1 MSSKERYNYFCT
13 FTPEGKILPI
23 EGVIRSTEHGS
34 SCVAVRNKNM
44 AVIIAQRTGK
54 NDKLLD
60 GQSKIKQ
67 IDTNLI
73 YVYAGVTNDGMKFQ
87 NALRN
92 EIQIANYKYGTSLPI
107 SHLIESQQFNSALE
121 IMRYGRRASGISVI
135 LAGIDKGKISVIEMG
150 PTGEAIPCFGS
161 CIGSRAQ
168 SARTI
173 LESHEGNI
181 TDLSNED
188 LLSLGLNAFKNA
200 VNDQEVIENGH
211 FDICTVSLTEGVKFI
226 PGSEVEASSM

>member
-34 SCVAVRNKNM
+34 SCVALHNKNM

-54 NDKLLD
+54 NDKLLN
-60 GQSKIKQ
+60 GQTKIKQ
-67 IDTNLI
+67 IDTNLV

-87 NALRN
+87 HVLRD
-92 EIQIANYKYGTSLPI
+92 EIQLANYKYGTPLPI
-107 SHLIESQQFNSALE
+107 MHLIESQQFNNALE

-173 LESHEGNI
+173 LESYDGEI
-181 TDLSNED
+181 LDLSNED
-188 LLSLGLNAFKNA
+188 LQALALSAFKNA
-200 VNDQEVIENGH
+200 VNDPEVISNGQ
-211 FDICTVSLTEGVKFI
+211 FDVCTVSITEGIKLI
-226 PGSEVEASSM
+226 PGSEIEAGSM